1 MSDASK
7 LGEILVR
14 GGFVRDYDVD
24 NALRHQPRLA
34 KPLGDI
40 LRRRGLLNREE
51 QRLALTLQARLRELQ
66 QTAREFFRMVAP
78 APLLRRRCG
87 LQLGQLLVSTGQISQ
102 PQLQQALAA
111 QRRSKRHL
119 GEELVEQGFI
129 SQQALNDKLRVQKRL
144 WAAAM
149 GTALAMQAAPGLAAG
164 PGNHAAATAPG
175 FHAEEEPA
183 ALVFPELRHCQSTQL
198 QQQLEREVAG
208 LGLTTAVK
216 KQQLAL
222 ALVDIT
228 QPDAPQM
235 ATLNGDQMMYA
246 ASLPKIGILLGAM
259 QKVAEGELDYDQQTQ
274 ATLTKMIR
282 SSSNA
287 AATAVYEQV
296 GPDYLADTLVRYGLY
311 DPEHNGGL
319 WVGKPYS
326 KGPAWKRDPLHG
338 ISHGATPIQVARFL
352 YLMET
357 GQLVSTELSAAIKR
371 TMGKPAI
378 AHKFVK
384 GLRQAAP
391 ESRIFRKSGTW
402 RNYHSDAALVERDG
416 RRYIAVAL
424 AQSAQGSRWLSD
436 LIVSMDGIIHQ
447 PAARS
452 SIDLASAQ

>member
-51 QRLALTLQARLRELQ
+51 QRLTLTLQARLRELQ

-87 LQLGQLLVSTGQISQ
+87 LQLGQLLIATGQIS
-102 PQLQQALAA
+102 PSQLQQALTA
-111 QRRSKRHL
+111 QKRSKRHL
-119 GEELVEQGFI
+119 GEELVEQGLI
-129 SQQALNDKLRVQKRL
+129 SQHALNDKLRMQKRL

-149 GTALAMQAAPGLAAG
+149 GTALAMHVTPGMAAG
-164 PGNHAAATAPG
+164 PGNHAAATTPG
-175 FHAEEEPA
+175 FHAEEEPSA
-183 ALVFPELRHCQSTQL
+183 VVFPELRQCQSTAL
-198 QQQLEREVAG
+198 QDQLEREIAN
-208 LGLTTAVK
+208 LGLSAAVQ
-216 KQQLAL
+216 KQQLAV
-222 ALVDIT
+222 ALVDVT
-228 QPDAPQM
+228 QPEAPQL
-235 ATLNGDQMMYA
+235 AALNGDQMMYA

-259 QKVAEGELDYDQQTQ
+259 QKVADGDLDYDQQTQ
-274 ATLTKMIR
+274 ATLAKMIR
-282 SSSNA
+282 SSSNS

-296 GPDYLADTLVRYGLY
+296 GPDYLADTLLRYGLY

-384 GLRQAAP
+384 GLREAAP

-424 AQSAQGSRWLSD
+424 AQSSQGSRWLSD
-436 LIVSMDGIIHQ
+436 LIVSMDNIIHS
-447 PAARS
+447 PAHS
-452 SIDLASAQ
+452 TINLASAQ